1 MTELV
6 LKIFDDELVVGHV
19 GNQPCEGDRVHE
31 RVVLVVDVKDKEAV
45 DEQIGRVFDIHVAV
59 RNTACVV
66 RQSKLVET
74 SGCVGGTCER

>member
-19 GNQPCEGDRVHE
+19 GNQPCEGDGVHE

-45 DEQIGRVFDIHVAV
+45 DEQIGRVFDVHVAV